1 MLHNYETW
9 VYLFAGAYM
18 ITKGPWSPWAGYVCG
33 GMILCLSII
42 KLVG

>member
-1 MLHNYETW
+1 MLSNYETW
-9 VYLFAGAYM
+9 CFLFVGAYM

-33 GMILCLSII
+33 AFIMVLSIV